1 MLLVNSMIGSR
12 PPRCERRCPAFSHCE
27 PVQVHATSQQRHASF
42 HSFMITNAK
51 DDDSNYKP
59 MSWKC
64 KCGSPKATTMAYK
77 TYQYQAKAVIRE
89 YVLSDPFIPYSSVLA
104 GLLICKMMPPL
115 QRKRNLY
122 MKMSGHRSGDVWS
135 GESLVSVGGLAELL
149 RLGGGLVKVQAL
161 VGGSMEVRH
170 QAEDRRK
177 FGVMRCSGGSPTSS
191 GGLVKVRAS
200 IGGLAKVRHQAA
212 VK

>member
-27 PVQVHATSQQRHASF
+27 PVQVHATSQQIHASF

-104 GLLICKMMPPL
+104 GLLICKMNGIRDNLRRRNRRRRVRGIVRRIVREKTHINVRIREVVAARVRRL
-115 QRKRNLY
+115 QLAIA
-122 MKMSGHRSGDVWS
+122 
-135 GESLVSVGGLAELL
+135 VGGL
-149 RLGGGLVKVQAL
+149 
-161 VGGSMEVRH
+161 
-170 QAEDRRK
+170 RR
-177 FGVMRCSGGSPTSS
+177 
-191 GGLVKVRAS
+191 
-200 IGGLAKVRHQAA
+200 
-212 VK
+212 